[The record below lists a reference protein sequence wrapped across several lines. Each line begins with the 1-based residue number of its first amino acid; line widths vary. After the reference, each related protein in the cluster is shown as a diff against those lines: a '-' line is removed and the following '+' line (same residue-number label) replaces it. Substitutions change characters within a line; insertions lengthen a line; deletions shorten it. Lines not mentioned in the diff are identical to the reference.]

1 MIKCH
6 LSNEEGYGVIIEK
19 LTVGPLA
26 VNCYLVGEEAGG
38 AGMIIDPGADARTIL
53 NRGKALRLDIKSIV
67 LTHAH
72 FDHIGALK
80 EVKEATRAEVTLH
93 ADDAQALQH
102 GNSLGFDFDFSF
114 SPPPAPDRLLKDGD
128 SLDLGRPRFL
138 VLHTPG
144 HTPGGICLLGEGV
157 VFTGDTLF
165 YSGIGRTDLPGGN
178 SNELMESIS
187 ARLMVLPDN
196 TTVYPGHGPES
207 TIGQE
212 RRNNPFLP
220 PPT

>member
-1 MIKCH
+1 M
-6 LSNEEGYGVIIEK
+6 IIEK

-38 AGMIIDPGADARTIL
+38 AGMIIDPGAEPKTIL
-53 NRGKALRLDIKSIV
+53 NRVNALRLDIESIV

-72 FDHIGALK
+72 FDHIGALR
-80 EVKEATRAEVTLH
+80 EVKETTRAEVALH
-93 ADDAQALQH
+93 ADDAQSLQL
-102 GNSLGFDFDFSF
+102 GNPLGFDFGFSF

-128 SLDLGRPRFL
+128 SLDSGCLRFL

-144 HTPGGICLLGEGV
+144 HTPGGICLLGEGI

-212 RRNNPFLP
+212 RRNNPFLH